1 MAMLQRTRAQ
11 LAGIVRERDG
21 GEPID
26 ERHANRHE
34 NNGACARKTL
44 PLPSLSLRS

>member
-1 MAMLQRTRAQ
+1 MLQRTRAQ

-34 NNGACARKTL
+34 NNGACARRCP
-44 PLPSLSLRS
+44 PLLSASS